1 MVDLE
6 WQTALY
12 KATKEG
18 IKFIHIKVD
27 DCYQTQILLSTLY
40 IDMFG
45 ITIKNNSLEN

>member
-1 MVDLE
+1 MVDLK

-27 DCYQTQILLSTLY
+27 DCYPSQILLSTLY

-45 ITIKNNSLEN
+45 LTIKK